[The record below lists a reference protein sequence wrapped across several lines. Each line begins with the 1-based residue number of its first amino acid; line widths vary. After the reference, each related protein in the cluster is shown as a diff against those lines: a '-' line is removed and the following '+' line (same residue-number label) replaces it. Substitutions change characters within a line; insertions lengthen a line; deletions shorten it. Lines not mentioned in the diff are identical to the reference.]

1 MAEKA
6 EKAVWDDAHV
16 VHFIAIC
23 KEEIGNGNGPLGF
36 LNPIGWKNLVE
47 KFEARTGK
55 KLTNTQLENKWD
67 SMKKEYTWF
76 MELKIAATGLGWDD
90 AKQTVDA
97 SKEWWDEHLQ
107 RCNNPEKGIKCN
119 HLRYRK
125 RGPKHLDDLDVLF
138 QNAHVTG
145 ASASCPGDI
154 SSDECSDDDVAA
166 VETTDESAEKKLASS
181 KKAKANKKHK
191 ESANDNEEK
200 ANKKRKES
208 SNANKEKDEKSPFF
222 RMYAGTC
229 EKIGIAAEKIS
240 SSFVPSSAPP
250 TNHVPSIA
258 DVMQM
263 AKDCGVQEG
272 TALMHTTTM
281 MIVKPDFREIFR
293 LLQTKEGRFDLLQ
306 REHEKEMK
314 RV

>member
-23 KEEIGNGNGPLGF
+23 KEEIGNGNRPLGF

-47 KFEARTGK
+47 KFEARTKK
-55 KLTNTQLENKWD
+55 KLTKTQLKNKWD

-107 RCNNPEKGIKCN
+107 RYNNPENGTKCN

-138 QNAHVTG
+138 QKAHVTG
-145 ASASCPGDI
+145 ATASCPGDI

-166 VETTDESAEKKLASS
+166 VADENAEIKLASL
-181 KKAKANKKHK
+181 KKAKANKKRK
-191 ESANDNEEK
+191 DSAKDNEEK

-222 RMYAGTC
+222 RTYAGTC

-258 DVMQM
+258 DVLQM
-263 AKDCGVQEG
+263 AKDCGVKEG

-281 MIVKPDFREIFR
+281 MIVKPDFREIFS

-314 RV
+314 RA

>member
-1 MAEKA
+1 M
-6 EKAVWDDAHV
+6 
-16 VHFIAIC
+16 
-23 KEEIGNGNGPLGF
+23 
-36 LNPIGWKNLVE
+36 
-47 KFEARTGK
+47 
-55 KLTNTQLENKWD
+55 
-67 SMKKEYTWF
+67 
-76 MELKIAATGLGWDD
+76 
-90 AKQTVDA
+90 
-97 SKEWWDEHLQ
+97 
-107 RCNNPEKGIKCN
+107 
-119 HLRYRK
+119 
-125 RGPKHLDDLDVLF
+125 DVLF
-138 QNAHVTG
+138 QKAHVIG

-166 VETTDESAEKKLASS
+166 VETTDESAEIKLASL
-181 KKAKANKKHK
+181 KKAKANKKRK
-191 ESANDNEEK
+191 ELANDNEEK
-200 ANKKRKES
+200 ANKNRKKS

-222 RMYAGTC
+222 RTYAGTC

-240 SSFVPSSAPP
+240 SNFLASSAPP

-263 AKDCGVQEG
+263 AKDCGVKEG

-281 MIVKPDFREIFR
+281 MIVKPDFREIFS